1 MNAKDAIPNANK
13 SKNFWSGL
21 WDCQVEYNDNA
32 EWLNDIESDLRDIR
46 KQDGY

>member
-1 MNAKDAIPNANK
+1 MNAKDAIPNAKK